1 MCKLSDYG
9 VQCLSINICG
19 LCTSNYE
26 DAMHILFDCPNAVN
40 VWRTMSLWPVI
51 ERAHEDHH
59 VLRAQLEEQ
68 LLPVLLCN
76 NNRRHDGKNQHW
88 GISNAIQTRL
98 SLPHGIVSWFGMCIC
113 EDEGSFV
120 LAKTLSST
128 SICSTEVGEVL
139 RLLHAISWVYD
150 LQLINVDFEF
160 DAKKVVIY
168 YNNSH
173 NDIA

>member
-1 MCKLSDYG
+1 
-9 VQCLSINICG
+9 
-19 LCTSNYE
+19 
-26 DAMHILFDCPNAVN
+26 
-40 VWRTMSLWPVI
+40 
-51 ERAHEDHH
+51 
-59 VLRAQLEEQ
+59 
-68 LLPVLLCN
+68 
-76 NNRRHDGKNQHW
+76 
-88 GISNAIQTRL
+88 
-98 SLPHGIVSWFGMCIC
+98 MCIC